1 MPRGRYHVDVEV
13 LGGTTV
19 HSNRP
24 ASSMQGETSKL
35 RAARCR
41 GGQVLLYSTRRL
53 RLAIRNTHPPRRTLP
68 ASGQPTNG
76 VGGSEPITAGHRAL
90 MTHSLVTRP
99 PPVTPLAAGDQHAG
113 IELWQRARAA
123 IAKGSVAYSPIK
135 RLPTTDAIASHRID
149 RPGDGSGIESGTRA
163 CGGAST
169 HGPMGSLPEPDTAAA
184 RPAHLS
190 PCWSFD
196 LLVRLPSMSK
206 GMYCTAA
213 SAERQTRRG
222 AAARRRSHRR
232 TRTLSRHC

>member
-1 MPRGRYHVDVEV
+1 
-13 LGGTTV
+13 
-19 HSNRP
+19 
-24 ASSMQGETSKL
+24 MQGETSKL

-135 RLPTTDAIASHRID
+135 RLPTTDAISSID
-149 RPGDGSGIESGTRA
+149 PGMGVALNRARA
-163 CGGAST
+163 CCGAST
-169 HGPMGSLPEPDTAAA
+169 HGPMGSPPCAGALTFLPVRHQCRKGCTVRLHRPNGRHAEGRQHDAAA
-184 RPAHLS
+184 IAGHEP
-190 PCWSFD
+190 
-196 LLVRLPSMSK
+196 
-206 GMYCTAA
+206 
-213 SAERQTRRG
+213 
-222 AAARRRSHRR
+222 
-232 TRTLSRHC
+232 

>member
-1 MPRGRYHVDVEV
+1 
-13 LGGTTV
+13 
-19 HSNRP
+19 
-24 ASSMQGETSKL
+24 
-35 RAARCR
+35 
-41 GGQVLLYSTRRL
+41 
-53 RLAIRNTHPPRRTLP
+53 LAIRNTHPPRRTLP

-99 PPVTPLAAGDQHAG
+99 PPVTPLAAGDQYAG

-149 RPGDGSGIESGTRA
+149 RPGDGSGIESGTGVRWRVNPRTN
-163 CGGAST
+163 GI
-169 HGPMGSLPEPDTAAA
+169 AAVC
-184 RPAHLS
+184 R
-190 PCWSFD
+190 SFD
-196 LLVRLPSMSK
+196 LLARSPSMSK